1 MENFKWSALLGDVRT
16 TFSDDKCWALVS
28 TPSFPKYPRQNSA
41 KVSVHEYK
49 VEALSYT
56 KY

>member
-1 MENFKWSALLGDVRT
+1 MWSAVLGDVRT
-16 TFSDDKCWALVS
+16 AFSDYKCYVLVS
-28 TPSFPKYPRQNSA
+28 TLFLKYPRQNSA